1 MMSAFRRWALFFAV
15 TVFFA
20 GCGGSGGSGDG
31 DASADTDADSDS
43 DTDVDTD
50 SDTDTDTDSDSD
62 TDTDADAGSDTD
74 SDSDTGTEECTYS
87 MAVVTDIDA
96 TLTTSDL
103 EWVYQIALP
112 TYDAEMRPDANVL
125 VQDYAAL
132 GYEVF
137 YITARGEGLS
147 LLDGTSARDATGQW
161 LTDHGFPFEDEN
173 LFLSDGFGTWG
184 SSAASYKIGIL
195 EGLEALGWRFIY
207 AYGNAD
213 TDIEAFL
220 GIDMAPENVFLVG
233 DLAGTLGV
241 SPVTDD
247 DAYTQHIIDH
257 MPDVPEATCVD
268 E

>member
-1 MMSAFRRWALFFAV
+1 MTSFRRWALFFAV
-15 TVFFA
+15 TALFA

-31 DASADTDADSDS
+31 DTSADADADADADSDS
-43 DTDVDTD
+43 DTD
-50 SDTDTDTDSDSD
+50 TDTDADTDVD
-62 TDTDADAGSDTD
+62 TDTDADTDAEAGSDT
-74 SDSDTGTEECTYS
+74 EACTYS
-87 MAVVTDIDA
+87 LAVVTDIDA

-112 TYDAEMRPDANVL
+112 SYDAAMRPDANVL
-125 VQDYAAL
+125 MQDYAAL

-137 YITARGEGLS
+137 YITARGESLS
-147 LLDGTSARDATGQW
+147 LLDGTPAREATGQW
-161 LTDHGFPFEDEN
+161 LIDHGFPFKDEN

-184 SSAASYKIGIL
+184 NSAASYKIGIL

-220 GIDMAPENVFLVG
+220 GIDMLPEDVFLVG

-241 SPVTDD
+241 SPVTDEN
-247 DAYTQHIIDH
+247 AYTQHIIDH

-268 E
+268 D